1 MNIEIFQVCVWVV
14 WVFFFSITELSQA
27 IVILLSKICKDLFVS
42 NSEFSAYFKSRTFEF
57 DAF

>member
-1 MNIEIFQVCVWVV
+1 MNIEIFQVCV

-27 IVILLSKICKDLFVS
+27 IVILLSKICKDLFAS

>member
-1 MNIEIFQVCVWVV
+1 MNIEIFQVCVWGF
-14 WVFFFSITELSQA
+14 FFFSITELSQA

-42 NSEFSAYFKSRTFEF
+42 NSEFSAYFKSWTFEF

>member
-1 MNIEIFQVCVWVV
+1 MNIEIFQVCV

-42 NSEFSAYFKSRTFEF
+42 NSEFSAYFKNRTFEF

>member
-1 MNIEIFQVCVWVV
+1 MNIEIFQVCVCG
-14 WVFFFSITELSQA
+14 FFFSITELSQA